1 MFADDDVD
9 EEKNDIK
16 KKKTDENFRERD
28 DIMCVL
34 SFFLPVSSV
43 FCFCRCLFSVSF
55 LTSDGLSDEENSSF
69 WYDFMRVVV
78 NVTVVVTKKNSFAFV
93 QKQRRFLNCKT
104 ALSVLLSFPGF
115 FPSKDPVV
123 FARFDDA
130 GERVSGLAAFAV
142 ASIEQLSVQRPVRVR
157 L

>member
-43 FCFCRCLFSVSF
+43 FCFCCLSSLF
-55 LTSDGLSDEENSSF
+55 LFVRLIGLSNEENSSF
-69 WYDFMRVVV
+69 WYDFTRVVV
-78 NVTVVVTKKNSFAFV
+78 NVNVVVTKKNSFAFV
-93 QKQRRFLNCKT
+93 QKQGRFLTCKT
-104 ALSVLLSFPGF
+104 ALSVLLYFPGF